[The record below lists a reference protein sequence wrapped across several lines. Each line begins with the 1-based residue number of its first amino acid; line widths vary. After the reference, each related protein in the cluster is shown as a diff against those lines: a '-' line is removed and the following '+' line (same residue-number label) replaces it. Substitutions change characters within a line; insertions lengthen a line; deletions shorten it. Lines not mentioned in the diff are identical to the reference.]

1 MNPELIIE
9 LKYDIDSSFKYP
21 RTLIVSH
28 EILKIA
34 CDFLLL
40 YLPIFFTIFL
50 YNNLLFKDIKC
61 YFQNG
66 K

>member
-34 CDFLLL
+34 LL